1 MVLLLSPGLD
11 VRAQTPQTQR
21 YLRLLIPPDAAGQA
35 PVPAGAYNVG
45 AQLLAREAGVDGN
58 PPLARV
64 HLGSGRWLTL
74 RASRLDSAQP
84 VPERDI
90 AVSIETTAP
99 DGRVSL
105 FARACGLSPREAE
118 LLDHVVAGASTR
130 DIARLMFCLSTR
142 SRTTSS
148 RSSPRR
154 TPAPGGPC
162 SPASSGPS
170 WGPSQE
176 GPLSLRS
183 WRRVRLS
190 NGGNEMPRIDVQI
203 PTSDGVSNGS
213 LHVPEGEGP
222 WPGVVLF
229 PDAFGL
235 REVMR
240 EMGDHLAG
248 FGYVVLVPD
257 VFYREGAWAPFD
269 PATAFTDEAE
279 RTRLFGLVGSLT
291 NERIIADSDAYADF
305 LLARPEVSSKAIGTT
320 GYCMGGRMSMVA
332 AGGIG
337 DKIAAAAAFHAAGIA
352 IPDDPNSPH
361 LAADQIRAAVY
372 VGGSIEDAGFTAEH
386 AQLLDQALTSAGVE
400 HTVEFYPGPP
410 RLRRAGQRPLRS
422 GAGRAA
428 LGGAAPPVRRAPALG
443 AGAARPGAPRR

>member
-1 MVLLLSPGLD
+1 
-11 VRAQTPQTQR
+11 
-21 YLRLLIPPDAAGQA
+21 
-35 PVPAGAYNVG
+35 
-45 AQLLAREAGVDGN
+45 
-58 PPLARV
+58 
-64 HLGSGRWLTL
+64 
-74 RASRLDSAQP
+74 
-84 VPERDI
+84 
-90 AVSIETTAP
+90 
-99 DGRVSL
+99 
-105 FARACGLSPREAE
+105 
-118 LLDHVVAGASTR
+118 
-130 DIARLMFCLSTR
+130 
-142 SRTTSS
+142 
-148 RSSPRR
+148 
-154 TPAPGGPC
+154 
-162 SPASSGPS
+162 
-170 WGPSQE
+170 
-176 GPLSLRS
+176 
-183 WRRVRLS
+183 
-190 NGGNEMPRIDVQI
+190 MPRIDVQI

-269 PATAFTDEAE
+269 PATVFTDEAE
-279 RTRLFGLVGSLT
+279 RTRLFGLVGSLS
-291 NERIIADSDAYADF
+291 NERIISDADAYADF

-400 HTVEFYPGPP
+400 HTVEFYPGHHGFAVPDNAP
-410 RLRRAGQRPLRS
+410 YDQALAERHWEALRQLYAERLP
-422 GAGRAA
+422 
-428 LGGAAPPVRRAPALG
+428 
-443 AGAARPGAPRR
+443 